1 MGWKPGNAFA
11 VWAGINAG
19 GAAFIGVWA
28 YGVMS
33 SEWVRGLLF
42 GWIPAL
48 IIGVI
53 AGLVVFGLTRGVT
66 GLAAQRESKSPPG
79 DPPSGIPAR

>member
-1 MGWKPGNAFA
+1 MGWKAGNAFA

-19 GAAFIGVWA
+19 GATFIGVWA

-33 SEWVRGLLF
+33 GDWVPGLLF

-48 IIGVI
+48 IMGVI
-53 AGLVVFGLTRGVT
+53 AGLAVFGLTRGVT
-66 GLAAQRESKSPPG
+66 GLVAPRDSKAPPA
-79 DPPSGIPAR
+79 DPPPGIPAQ